1 MGYESRFYIVEKH
14 GNNLGKEMTGGRTM
28 YYGEK
33 IAMFNM
39 CKVYHIVDR
48 IKSFPNTETYIYS
61 DDGDTMILEDMYGEA
76 LTEIPLDKMAN
87 IVREV
92 MENNEYGYRRY
103 KPFLAMLEAFELSGW
118 NNLVVLHY
126 GY

>member
-14 GNNLGKEMTGGRTM
+14 NNNIGKEIANGKTM

-33 IAMFNM
+33 IAMFDM
-39 CKVYHIVDR
+39 CKVYQIVDR
-48 IKSFPNTETYIYS
+48 IKKYQNTETYIYS

-92 MENNEYGYRRY
+92 MENDEYGYRRY
-103 KPFLAMLEAFELSGW
+103 KPFLAMLEAFDRSEW